1 MSRLYVFGIGGTG
14 ARVLKS
20 LVMLLS
26 SGIKLRNTDE
36 VVPVL
41 IDADQQ
47 NGDLTRTV
55 DLLERYVEIRS
66 HLTFNTPFS
75 EGFFSTALGDMG
87 MHFRVPIS
95 GDVNKTFGD
104 FIHFNQLDESNKAL
118 MSLLFS
124 KRNLK
129 AEMNVG
135 FKGNPNMGSV
145 VLNNFSNDAASGMSL
160 KQLLASFQADDRIFI
175 ISSIFGGTGAAGFP
189 LLLKSLRGA
198 VAENFQAAAFLRQC
212 QIGAVTVLPYFGVE
226 DREDSTVNMATF
238 LSKAKSALTYYMN
251 NLDVNVL
258 YYIGDK
264 LKNNYRNCEGGRYQ
278 ENNAHF
284 VEMAAA
290 LAVVDFAA
298 SSPQDSRAYK
308 EYAIREDADPVS
320 LPHLSLQ
327 TREVMQ
333 TPLMQLFLFCEFFKN
348 KISESLTYAWA
359 RDKHLQ
365 ETLFEAEPYKS
376 LNAFFDGFLEWLH
389 EMDENSRSFRPFDL
403 DFAKENPLTSVVGM
417 SPLHENFMQRHFG
430 RDKGFFAI
438 LDAMEKV
445 SVKMPRQMSREDYV
459 MNVFFRAT
467 SAVIKQ
473 YF

>member
-1 MSRLYVFGIGGTG
+1 MSRLYIFGIGGTG

-20 LVMLLS
+20 LTMLLAAGVKLK
-26 SGIKLRNTDE
+26 GIDD

-55 DLLERYVEIRS
+55 ELLERYGEIRS
-66 HLTFNTPFS
+66 HLSF
-75 EGFFSTALGDMG
+75 EDVDRDAFFGTSISDKG
-87 MHFRVPIS
+87 MHYRVPIS
-95 GDVNKTFGD
+95 GEVNKTFGD
-104 FIHFNQLDESNKAL
+104 FIHFNQLDEQNQAL
-118 MSLLFS
+118 ISLLFS
-124 KRNLK
+124 KKNLK

-145 VLNNFSNDAASGMSL
+145 VLNNFSEDKRADISL
-160 KQLLASFQADDRIFI
+160 KQLLSSFQCDDRIFI

-189 LLLKSLRGA
+189 LLLKRLRGA
-198 VAENFQAAAFLRQC
+198 MAEDFQAAAFLRQC
-212 QIGAVTVLPYFGVE
+212 QIGGVTVLPYFGVE
-226 DREDSTVNMATF
+226 NSEESTVNMGTF
-238 LSKAKSALTYYMN
+238 LSKAKSALTYYLN

-258 YYIGDK
+258 YYIGDD

-298 SSPQDSRAYK
+298 GDFQEGHVFK
-308 EYAIREDADPVS
+308 EYAIRKDVDPVT
-320 LPHLSLQ
+320 LPQLSVQ
-327 TREVMQ
+327 TQQVMRK
-333 TPLMQLFLFCEFFKN
+333 PLMQFFLFCEFFKN
-348 KISESLTYAWA
+348 KLSKSLSYAWA

-365 ETLFEAEPYKS
+365 EAVFQTEPYKS
-376 LNAFFDGFLEWLH
+376 LNIFFDGFLDWLH
-389 EMDENSRSFRPFDL
+389 EMEENSRSFRPFDL
-403 DFAKENPLTSVVGM
+403 DFAKQNPLDAVVGIL
-417 SPLHENFMQRHFG
+417 PLRENFLRRHFG
-430 RDKGFFAI
+430 PDRGYFTL

-445 SVKMPRQMSREDYV
+445 SVKMPQKISREDYV
-459 MNVFFRAT
+459 MNVFFDAT
-467 SAVIKQ
+467 SSVIQQ

>member
-308 EYAIREDADPVS
+308 EYAIR
-320 LPHLSLQ
+320 
-327 TREVMQ
+327 
-333 TPLMQLFLFCEFFKN
+333 
-348 KISESLTYAWA
+348 
-359 RDKHLQ
+359 RDSASPSPSGHKMSH
-365 ETLFEAEPYKS
+365 P
-376 LNAFFDGFLEWLH
+376 
-389 EMDENSRSFRPFDL
+389 DL
-403 DFAKENPLTSVVGM
+403 
-417 SPLHENFMQRHFG
+417 
-430 RDKGFFAI
+430 
-438 LDAMEKV
+438 
-445 SVKMPRQMSREDYV
+445 
-459 MNVFFRAT
+459 
-467 SAVIKQ
+467 
-473 YF
+473 

>member
-1 MSRLYVFGIGGTG
+1 
-14 ARVLKS
+14 
-20 LVMLLS
+20 
-26 SGIKLRNTDE
+26 
-36 VVPVL
+36 
-41 IDADQQ
+41 
-47 NGDLTRTV
+47 
-55 DLLERYVEIRS
+55 
-66 HLTFNTPFS
+66 
-75 EGFFSTALGDMG
+75 
-87 MHFRVPIS
+87 
-95 GDVNKTFGD
+95 
-104 FIHFNQLDESNKAL
+104 
-118 MSLLFS
+118 
-124 KRNLK
+124 
-129 AEMNVG
+129 
-135 FKGNPNMGSV
+135 MGSV

-348 KISESLTYAWA
+348 KISKSLTYAWA

-403 DFAKENPLTSVVGM
+403 DFAKENPLTAVVGM

-430 RDKGFFAI
+430 RDKGYFAI